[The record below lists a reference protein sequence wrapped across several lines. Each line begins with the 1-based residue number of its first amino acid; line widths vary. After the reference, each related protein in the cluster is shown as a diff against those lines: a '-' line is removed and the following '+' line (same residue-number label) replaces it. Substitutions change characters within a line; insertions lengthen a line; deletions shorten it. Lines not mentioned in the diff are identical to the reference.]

1 MNIHDLLTV
10 LVLILTPLATV
21 VAVRIQLRGE
31 ADRDLHHFRHQ
42 RLEARDAT
50 VRAAYAKILQA
61 AELLYSATDEVIWYP
76 KGRPYVQQIPVTS
89 GAIATTAPHFIS
101 TPHDDGDFSHLLPL
115 VDKAQQ
121 LESEAKIDIGMEHDR
136 DTCLEFFHEHL
147 YRAFWTIRNLA
158 ETDDEDPEVAKM
170 LAQFSQDKDRL
181 VTLARENR
189 AAILEGTVQRH
200 PWWSLSRS

>member
-10 LVLILTPLATV
+10 LVLVLTPLATV

-31 ADRDLHHFRHQ
+31 ADRDLHRFRHQ

-76 KGRPYVQQIPVTS
+76 KGRPYVQKIPVTT
-89 GAIATTAPHFIS
+89 GAMATTAPHFVS
-101 TPHDDGDFSHLLPL
+101 TPHDDGDYSQLLQL

-121 LESEAKIDIGMEHDR
+121 LESEAKIDIGMEHDQ

-147 YRAFWTIRNLA
+147 YRAVFTIRNLA
-158 ETDDEDPEVAKM
+158 DRDDEDPELRNL
-170 LAQFSQDKDRL
+170 LAQFGHDKDKL
-181 VTLARENR
+181 VALARENR
-189 AAILEGTVQRH
+189 AAILEGTAQRH
-200 PWWSLSRS
+200 PWWRL